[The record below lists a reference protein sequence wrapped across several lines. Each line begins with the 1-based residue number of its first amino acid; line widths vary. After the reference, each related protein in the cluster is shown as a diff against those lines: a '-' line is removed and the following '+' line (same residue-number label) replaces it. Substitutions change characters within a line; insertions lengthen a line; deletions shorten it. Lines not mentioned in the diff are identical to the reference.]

1 MDKGTAKRAYVKP
14 ELRSHGSVEEVTGWT
29 GSKAGEFF
37 GGPQNGGG
45 GGGGNNGLNANRIGF
60 RQNGPGC
67 SH

>member
-1 MDKGTAKRAYVKP
+1 MEKGTAKRAYVKP
-14 ELRSHGSVEEVTGWT
+14 QLRSHGSVEEVTGWT

-37 GGPQNGGG
+37 GGPQSSGGG
-45 GGGGNNGLNANRIGF
+45 VSTNRIGF

>member
-1 MDKGTAKRAYVKP
+1 MENGTAKRAYVKP

-37 GGPQNGGG
+37 GGPQA
-45 GGGGNNGLNANRIGF
+45 GGNNDLAANRIGF
-60 RQNGPGC
+60 RQNGPGL

>member
-1 MDKGTAKRAYVKP
+1 MDKAKAKRAYVKP
-14 ELRSHGSVEEVTGWT
+14 QLRSHGSVEEVTGWT

-37 GGPQNGGG
+37 GGPQS
-45 GGGGNNGLNANRIGF
+45 GNNGNPIDSASANRIGF